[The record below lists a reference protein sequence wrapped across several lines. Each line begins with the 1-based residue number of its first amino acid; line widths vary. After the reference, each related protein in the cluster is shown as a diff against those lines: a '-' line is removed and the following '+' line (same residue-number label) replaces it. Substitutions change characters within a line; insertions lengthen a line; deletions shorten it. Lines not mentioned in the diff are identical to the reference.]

1 MVIDGNKFLARIGIT
16 GDEFTA
22 EDIKNA
28 LMKIG
33 KDEVDVILVECS
45 IGDDACLHH
54 RMMTLADCIEDI
66 KKDESHSFSE
76 GFLYST
82 EVDLKKQI
90 KYERNPMRRNQ
101 LQMELSTMN
110 SWKGKHRKV
119 GYKKKFGGVL
129 KYL

>member
-16 GDEFTA
+16 GDRFTS

-33 KDEVDVILVECS
+33 KDELDGILVECS
-45 IGDDACLHH
+45 IGDDTCLHH
-54 RMMTLADCIEDI
+54 RIMTLADCIEDS
-66 KKDESHSFSE
+66 KSE

-90 KYERNPMRRNQ
+90 KYERNPMRRAQ
-101 LQMELSTMN
+101 LQRELSTMN
-110 SWKGKHRKV
+110 SWKGKHRKGRV
-119 GYKKKFGGVL
+119 
-129 KYL
+129 